1 MNPGGGVA
9 MGGFHG
15 QNGFSPN
22 GFSLVPQQLQ
32 QQQMASHISNA
43 CRRCGHGGCDLKVLD
58 CGCLFHARC
67 LQITPNTPLT
77 TCPACQSP
85 VRSLYLMPMD
95 FSEIDQARIAAASMA
110 PSSKR
115 GKKRKNATIARLNPS
130 NSLGGNGSEE
140 SGDGTDLRTGR
151 WTADETEYC
160 DKLISAY
167 EKGELPISEGVKL
180 NDFLATML
188 KSKQSRL
195 TKKMKNAKLSAK
207 TYMPKAGYVVDDE
220 DAKKFS
226 QLEVAFYESIQ
237 CDMERAEIRFH
248 MQKEW
253 REFFSSYCVSMG
265 QKLDADAWLSSA
277 EELDRRA
284 SQAKDAARMA
294 RRKVM
299 MGYALTQDG
308 LNPERGVFIEKS
320 VMADGHR
327 SDQILSSGHSAMN
340 TITTMADR
348 TASQK
353 NKDQQLGR
361 SIKDFCSPFVGR
373 VIQFIEK
380 HQLPFEHIDAWVP
393 SFVSQNDE
401 PNLIGAGDDPKN
413 GSSAEQKCRLC
424 FAGYASTDVE
434 IPIGGGRSVALGS
447 NIKFDLFSFG
457 EYSSKFS
464 FDVGCGL
471 PGRVY
476 SSGICS
482 WEQGVENAPSHQF
495 ERCGGAAQWGV
506 KTVLGVPIPSPNV
519 GRIVMLL
526 YSRNDRTRDPDMV
539 RRVTEELTKLMPTPK
554 WKLVVDI
561 GSAPPKLDDKATD
574 RRIPDMLKLLA
585 DNIPTHRN
593 SHLSAYLPG
602 FTALRLLLLK
612 RIKTAED
619 FDLSNTML
627 DSYSSYLTSG
637 RNSADTA
644 WMVARD
650 FMLMTQ
656 TSTQHSTVMPQT
668 LQSIHQQ
675 SNNRQQ
681 QISQHHNSTQQQQPQ
696 PHPTQLVQH
705 QQPLQQQLGQAYN
718 ATNVQQ
724 QQQQQQQHNVIPATQ
739 HMQQLHSNQYQQ
751 LETVQKASNQ
761 IQIPHQSTMHHQQ
774 NPVTVAP
781 VPISAP
787 VVNAA
792 HGSSNSLVNHHML
805 SLPTHGQDALSTL
818 GHFVNHGTQ
827 NSQTS
832 LSQNGIAALS
842 HLAQQHQ
849 MSHTNGISALPND
862 NGGVPGA

>member
-1 MNPGGGVA
+1 MNTGGVTV
-9 MGGFHG
+9 GGAHA
-15 QNGFSPN
+15 QNGFFSN
-22 GFSLVPQQLQ
+22 GFSMNTQ
-32 QQQMASHISNA
+32 QQQVASFVPNA
-43 CRRCGHGGCDLKVLD
+43 CRRCHHGGCDLKIMD

-67 LQITPNTPLT
+67 LQVTGNPLT
-77 TCPACQSP
+77 SCPSCHGP
-85 VRSLYLMPMD
+85 LRSLYLMPMD

-130 NSLGGNGSEE
+130 NSLGGNGTDDQ
-140 SGDGTDLRTGR
+140 SGDGSDLRTGR
-151 WTADETEYC
+151 WTAEETEYC

-167 EKGELPISEGVKL
+167 ERGELPISEGVKL

-207 TYMPKAGYVVDDE
+207 TYKPEAGYVVDDD

-265 QKLDADAWLSSA
+265 QKLDANAWLSSA

-284 SQAKDAARMA
+284 SQAKDAAKMA

-299 MGYALTQDG
+299 MGYALTQDAM
-308 LNPERGVFIEKS
+308 NPERGVFIEKS
-320 VMADGHR
+320 IMADGHR
-327 SDQILSSGHSAMN
+327 SDQVLSSGHSAMN
-340 TITTMADR
+340 TITAMAGR
-348 TASQK
+348 SLLPGSSSQN
-353 NKDQQLGR
+353 NKEQHGR
-361 SIKDFCSPFVGR
+361 SIKDFSSPFVGR
-373 VIQFIEK
+373 VIQYIEK

-393 SFVSQNDE
+393 SFVSQNEE
-401 PNLIGAGDDPKN
+401 PNLIGGSDDPKN

-434 IPIGGGRSVALGS
+434 IPNGGGGPIALTS
-447 NIKFDLFSFG
+447 NVKFDLLSFG

-482 WEQGVENAPSHQF
+482 WEQGVENAPKHQF

-526 YSRNDRTRDPDMV
+526 YSRNDRTRDPEMV

-561 GSAPPKLDDKATD
+561 GSAPPKLDEKAVD

-585 DNIPTHRN
+585 ENIPTHHN
-593 SHLSAYLPG
+593 SPFSPYLPG

-612 RIKTAED
+612 RNRTPED
-619 FDLSNTML
+619 NDLANTML
-627 DSYSSYLTSG
+627 DSYSSYLSSG
-637 RNSADTA
+637 RNSSETA

-650 FMLMTQ
+650 FMLLTQ
-656 TSTQHSTVMPQT
+656 ISTQHSAIMPQT

-675 SNNRQQ
+675 SNDRQQ
-681 QISQHHNSTQQQQPQ
+681 QIVQHHNSTQQQHRAQQ
-696 PHPTQLVQH
+696 VQ
-705 QQPLQQQLGQAYN
+705 QQPLQHQIGQVHN
-718 ATNVQQ
+718 VTNVQQ
-724 QQQQQQQHNVIPATQ
+724 QQHNNVIPAAQ
-739 HMQQLHSNQYQQ
+739 HIQQQLHNNQYQQ
-751 LETVQKASNQ
+751 METVQKASNQ
-761 IQIPHQSTMHHQQ
+761 IQRPHQSTVQQ
-774 NPVTVAP
+774 NSVTLAP
-781 VPISAP
+781 VPVAAP
-787 VVNAA
+787 AVHA
-792 HGSSNSLVNHHML
+792 GYGSNSSFVTHMR
-805 SLPTHGQDALSTL
+805 PPATHGQDALSTL
-818 GHFVNHGTQ
+818 GHFPTHTTQ
-827 NSQTS
+827 NGQNS
-832 LSQNGIAALS
+832 LSQNGIATLS

-849 MSHTNGISALPND
+849 MTHTNGISTLSIDKN
-862 NGGVPGA
+862 GVPGV